1 VRRAVVVVEHDTF
14 HHNVPMHLE
23 REGLLVPLLKR
34 ELVELVRE
42 LVRVPAALPA
52 S

>member
-1 VRRAVVVVEHDTF
+1 
-14 HHNVPMHLE
+14 
-23 REGLLVPLLKR
+23 VPLLKR

>member
-1 VRRAVVVVEHDTF
+1 
-14 HHNVPMHLE
+14 MHLE

-42 LVRVPAALPA
+42 LVRVPVALPA